1 MKRAIITGATGSI
14 GTALIN
20 ELIEKGIE
28 VLVFCREGSVRNNN
42 IPKSDLVT
50 LKYCALN
57 NLKTVKN
64 DTGKTYDVFYH
75 FAWAGTTGAERND
88 MFLQNKNV
96 EYSLDAVSAAKEF
109 GCHTFIG
116 AGSQAEYGRVNDVLK
131 SDTPAFPEN
140 GYGMAK
146 LCAGQM
152 TREYAHMLGMR
163 HIWVRILS
171 VYGKQTTTDL
181 ISYVIK
187 SLNDKLPVNCTK
199 GEQVWDYLYN
209 KDAAKAFVAV
219 AENGVDGKVYPLGSG
234 IGKPLK
240 EYIEAIKN
248 LINYKAVINY
258 GARSYSANEVMYL
271 VADITNFT
279 NDTGWKPEYSFVEG
293 INEIIANLDL
303 VNCCKSRCNKI

>member
-1 MKRAIITGATGSI
+1 MHRAIITGATGSI
-14 GTALIN
+14 GTSLIN

-28 VLVFCREGSVRNNN
+28 VLVFCREGSLRNKN
-42 IPKSDLVT
+42 IPESDLVT
-50 LKYCALN
+50 LKYCSLN
-57 NLKTVKN
+57 NLKTVEN
-64 DTGKTYDVFYH
+64 DTGRTFDVFYH
-75 FAWAGTTGAERND
+75 FAWAGTTGAARND
-88 MFLQNKNV
+88 MYLQNKNT
-96 EYSLDAVSAAKEF
+96 EYALDAVAVAKRF

-116 AGSQAEYGRVNDVLK
+116 AGSQAEYGRVNCPLK
-131 SDTPAFPEN
+131 ADTPAFPEN

-152 TREYAHMLGMR
+152 TREYAHSLGMR

-171 VYGKQTTTDL
+171 VYGSQTTTDL
-181 ISYVIK
+181 ISYLISSFNNNV
-187 SLNDKLPVNCTK
+187 PVDCTK
-199 GEQVWDYLYN
+199 GEQIWDYLYN

-219 AENGVDGKVYPLGSG
+219 AEKGVDGKVYPLGSG

-248 LINYKAVINY
+248 LINHKAVINY

-279 NDTGWKPEYSFVEG
+279 NDTGWKPEYSFVDG
-293 INEIIANLDL
+293 IVEML
-303 VNCCKSRCNKI
+303 KYNKLNV

>member
-96 EYSLDAVSAAKEF
+96 EHSLDAVSAAKEF

-131 SDTPAFPEN
+131 PDTPAFPEN

-181 ISYVIK
+181 ISYAIK
-187 SLNDKLPVNCTK
+187 SLKDKLPVNCTK
-199 GEQVWDYLYN
+199 GEQIWDYLYS
-209 KDAAKAFVAV
+209 KDAATAFIAV
-219 AENGVDGKVYPLGSG
+219 AEKGIDGKIYPLGSG
-234 IGKPLK
+234 EGKQLR
-240 EYIEAIKN
+240 EYIQEIRSI
-248 LINYKAVINY
+248 INPNAVINY
-258 GARSYSANEVMYL
+258 GARPYGQREVMHL
-271 VADITNFT
+271 VADTT
-279 NDTGWKPEYSFVEG
+279 ELCKDTGWKPQHTFVDG
-293 INEIIANLDL
+293 IRGMLNI
-303 VNCCKSRCNKI
+303 SQ